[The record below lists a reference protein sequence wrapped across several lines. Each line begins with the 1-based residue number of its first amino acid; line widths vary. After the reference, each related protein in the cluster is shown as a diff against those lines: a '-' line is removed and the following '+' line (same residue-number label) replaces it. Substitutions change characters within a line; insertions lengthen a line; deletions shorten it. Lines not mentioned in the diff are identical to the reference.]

1 MTNHCQN
8 AITIFRTG
16 MNCAQAVLTTFSK
29 ELNFDIE
36 SAAEISSG
44 FGGGMG
50 RLQETC
56 GAVTGAFMV
65 LGIYTSRKYSDTAQR
80 KENLYTLIQEF
91 NSRFIAIHQTTNC
104 RLLLG
109 IDLKTPEGR
118 QEMSG
123 QNLSEHVCEKCIS
136 DSVLILEELIK

>member
-91 NSRFIAIHQTTNC
+91 NSRFSAIHKTTNC

-118 QEMSG
+118 RVMSA
-123 QNLSEHVCEKCIS
+123 QNLSEHVCEKCIT